1 MQRPSRCRTPRS
13 AVKRRRLRTRAERR
27 TGGREDGTGPRNGR
41 IPPKFSGSGEEGSV
55 RSSTTEISRCL
66 RVTPLLVPRSIAV
79 GLPFF
84 SSTLDP
90 KKAIPPFT
98 IQLWRHANT
107 VKSLSLEKKST
118 QNNLRRCNLKC
129 VWSIMKLS
137 INGSSSIDIALQLC
151 RKQ

>member
-27 TGGREDGTGPRNGR
+27 TRGREDGTGPRNGR

-84 SSTLDP
+84 LLILRSQKSDPTIHDPTLATRKHCEVVVFRQEEHTEQFEKVQFEMCMKYNETVYQRIEFD
-90 KKAIPPFT
+90 
-98 IQLWRHANT
+98 RHCITA
-107 VKSLSLEKKST
+107 
-118 QNNLRRCNLKC
+118 
-129 VWSIMKLS
+129 M
-137 INGSSSIDIALQLC
+137 
-151 RKQ
+151 